1 MSLKLG
7 LGPVFEFECLAA
19 SRRWQYFAGR
29 VVFIGLLLVALSF
42 VMWNVEA
49 HANGPV
55 GRNDM
60 SNVGQSFYFAII
72 GTQLS
77 LLFLIAPAIAA
88 DAICLDKARGA
99 LLPLLTTD
107 LSAAEIVLGKLF
119 ARFLPILSFVF
130 CGLPVLAICFSMGGI
145 HPEVAFGA
153 ISVCLGVALVG
164 GTAALVLSIWCTKS
178 YEVLLVCYIL
188 WVFYLLLLPISFA
201 ARAGW
206 FLGWAKYGNPYY
218 LCFAPYTDPGSV
230 GIPEFAYFFASCLGL
245 STILVLIAIFRIR
258 AVIVRH
264 GSVVAKTKR
273 QRRWRFRLPRLPGP
287 SLDGNPVLWRE
298 WHRQKPSR
306 WVRAV
311 WILYTL
317 GALGFSVYS
326 FVASV
331 FDKDPFLR
339 QIGAIINA
347 FQVAIGLLLVSVTSV
362 TSLQEERVRG
372 SLDVLLTTPL
382 STLQVFWGK
391 WWGSF
396 RIVLSLTLLP
406 TFVASG
412 LFVRELLFDGGSAT
426 VSFGRA
432 RNFVLVPLFVSFYG
446 AAIVSLGLAL
456 GIWIKRPSRAMAASV
471 FAYIGLTIGL
481 IFLGVLINPR
491 QGPPFVAL
499 GSSFLGAAMLTQD
512 CLQTFGFRDTVVPH
526 LMLWCVIY
534 AVGAAIVSLVA
545 YRSFDRCLG
554 RMPEKM
560 SGQQGAERT
569 GRRLYGRKRVREA

>member
-1 MSLKLG
+1 VRLKLG

-29 VVFIGLLLVALSF
+29 VVFIGLLLVALSL
-42 VMWNVEA
+42 VMWSVENQ
-49 HANGPV
+49 ANGPV
-55 GRNDM
+55 RRNDM
-60 SNVGQSFYFAII
+60 SNVGLEFYYAII

-107 LSAAEIVLGKLF
+107 LSATEIVLGKLF
-119 ARFLPILSFVF
+119 ARFLPIVGFVF
-130 CGLPVLAICFSMGGI
+130 CGIPVLAICFSMGGI

-153 ISVCLGVALVG
+153 ITVCLGVALVG

-178 YEVLLVCYIL
+178 YEVLLVCYLL
-188 WVFYLLLLPISFA
+188 WVLYLLLLPFSFVP
-201 ARAGW
+201 RAGW
-206 FLGWAKYGNPYY
+206 LLGWAKYGNPYY

-230 GIPEFAYFFASCLGL
+230 GIQEFANFFACCLGL
-245 STILVLIAIFRIR
+245 STILILFAIFRIR

-264 GSVVAKTKR
+264 GSVVTKTKR
-273 QRRWRFRLPRLPGP
+273 RRRWRFRLPRLPGP

-311 WILYTL
+311 WIVYTL

-326 FVASV
+326 FSESV
-331 FDKDPFLR
+331 WGKDPFMR
-339 QIGAIINA
+339 QIGVIANA
-347 FQVAIGLLLVSVTSV
+347 FQVSIGLLLVSVTSV

-382 STLQVFWGK
+382 STLEVFWGK
-391 WWGSF
+391 WWGNF
-396 RIVLSLTLLP
+396 RIVLLLTFLP
-406 TFVASG
+406 TLVASG
-412 LFVRELLFDGGSAT
+412 VFVRELFEGGST
-426 VSFGRA
+426 TLFFGRA
-432 RNFVLVPLFVSFYG
+432 RTFVLMPLLIICYG

-456 GIWIKRPSRAMAASV
+456 GIWIKRPSRAMGASV
-471 FAYIGLTIGL
+471 FAYIALTVGLLFSSLLFASGS
-481 IFLGVLINPR
+481 
-491 QGPPFVAL
+491 GPPFPAL
-499 GSSFLGAAMLTQD
+499 GSSFLGPAVLTID
-512 CLQTFGFRDTVVPH
+512 CLEPWRPREAFVASLMAWCIIYVV
-526 LMLWCVIY
+526 
-534 AVGAAIVSLVA
+534 GSAIISLTA
-545 YRSFDRCLG
+545 YRSFDRCMG

-560 SGQQGAERT
+560 SGQLGAEQA
-569 GRRLYGRKRVREA
+569 GRRLLGRRRLREA

>member
-1 MSLKLG
+1 MRLKLG

-29 VVFIGLLLVALSF
+29 AVFIGLLLAALST
-42 VMWNVEA
+42 VMWNVEE
-49 HANGPV
+49 HANGSV

-60 SNVGQSFYFAII
+60 SNVGLSFYFAII

-88 DAICLDKARGA
+88 DSICLDKSRGA

-119 ARFLPILSFVF
+119 ARFLPIIGFVF
-130 CGLPVLAICFSMGGI
+130 CGIPVLAICFSMGGI
-145 HPEVAFGA
+145 HPEIAFGA
-153 ISVCLGVALVG
+153 LSVCLGVALVG

-188 WVFYLLLLPISFA
+188 WILYLLLLPFSFIPRTA
-201 ARAGW
+201 W
-206 FLGWAKYGNPYY
+206 LLGWAKYGNPYY
-218 LCFAPYTDPGSV
+218 LCFAPYSDPGTV
-230 GIPEFAYFFASCLGL
+230 GFSEFACFFACCLGI

-258 AVIVRH
+258 SVIVRH
-264 GSVVAKTKR
+264 GSVVTKR
-273 QRRWRFRLPRLPGP
+273 QRRWRLRLPRLPGP

-317 GALGFSVYS
+317 GALGFSVYC
-326 FVASV
+326 FLESV
-331 FDKDPFLR
+331 RGTDPFLR
-339 QIGAIINA
+339 QVGAIINA

-382 STLQVFWGK
+382 STLEVFWGK

-396 RIVLSLTLLP
+396 RIVFSLTILP
-406 TFVASG
+406 TVVASG
-412 LFVRELLFDGGSAT
+412 LFVREFLFEGGSAT
-426 VSFGRA
+426 FSHVRA
-432 RNFVLVPLFVSFYG
+432 RSFVLMPLIICCYG
-446 AAIVSLGLAL
+446 AAIVSIGLAL

-471 FAYIGLTIGL
+471 FAYVGLTVGL
-481 IFLGVLINPR
+481 IFLGALLSPR
-491 QGPPFVAL
+491 SGPPFPAL

-512 CLQTFGFRDTVVPH
+512 CLEPFRMRETFVPA

-534 AVGAAIVSLVA
+534 AAGSACVSLAA

-560 SGQQGAERT
+560 SGQEGADRT
-569 GRRLYGRKRVREA
+569 VRRSFRRRRAAEF